1 MMFYSFRLGKVR
13 LEILSL
19 KKLSVASIRFDS
31 LEWKCGYVGTE
42 INNINWMIILTNIW
56 LTQK

>member
-1 MMFYSFRLGKVR
+1 MFYSFRLGKVR

-42 INNINWMIILTNIW
+42 INNIN
-56 LTQK
+56 